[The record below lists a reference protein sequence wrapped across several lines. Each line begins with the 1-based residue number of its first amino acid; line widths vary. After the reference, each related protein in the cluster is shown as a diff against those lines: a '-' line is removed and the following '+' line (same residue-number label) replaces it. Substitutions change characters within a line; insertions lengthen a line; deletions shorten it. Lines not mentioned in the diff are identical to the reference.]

1 MLDTNARA
9 TSLNSKLNRRHVYW
23 EIRSACC
30 VPSSGRLSA
39 AFLPIRQE
47 GLFRTHYR
55 VARQRRAAAR
65 QRRDNGEQRRASA
78 HHLRSE
84 QPRAATRQRR
94 TCDASLKHAIITPV
108 DAEIQSFLD
117 LDDTLAAAN
126 IIKTSAVRDKARR
139 LRRKLAITYRSID
152 GPSAH
157 HGMGA

>member
-1 MLDTNARA
+1 VQH
-9 TSLNSKLNRRHVYW
+9 SC
-23 EIRSACC
+23 RSARKD
-30 VPSSGRLSA
+30 SSA
-39 AFLPIRQE
+39 
-47 GLFRTHYR
+47 RTIEWR
-55 VARQRRAAAR
+55 DNGE
-65 QRRDNGEQRRASA
+65 QRRDNGEQRRDSA

-84 QPRAATRQRR
+84 QPRSATRQRR

-139 LRRKLAITYRSID
+139 LRRKLAITYKSID
-152 GPSAH
+152 SPSAH